1 MMACPSFSLLYL
13 FGSGLVFWL
22 GTGLVLGGFCGR
34 IWAKKHW
41 SDRLSVY
48 SVDFGLVLVVLS
60 AVPLPYVVYVAAI
73 GVTILWLVGEK
84 SPRPWWQRRRYA
96 LRVCLVGAWLLAVL
110 WELPY
115 QFTPRMISRKGQIH
129 VIGDSISA
137 GLGGKAVPWPDLLA
151 ESRNWQVHSYARAGA
166 TTSQAL
172 LQAERLPDE
181 AEIVIVE
188 IGGNDMLSGKPVADF
203 ERDLDALLSLV
214 RQKSQQ
220 VVMFELPLPLLF
232 NEYGR
237 VQRMLSA
244 RHEVR
249 LAPKRLLM
257 GVLSTGNATEDSV
270 HLTQSGH
277 QQLAEVVSGM
287 IE

>member
-1 MMACPSFSLLYL
+1 MSLILYL
-13 FGSGLVFWL
+13 FGSGLAFWL
-22 GTGLVLGGFCGR
+22 GIGLVLAGFGGR
-34 IWAKKHW
+34 IRAQQHWA
-41 SDRLSVY
+41 DRLSVY
-48 SVDFGLVLVVLS
+48 IVDFGLVLVVLS

-73 GVTILWLVGEK
+73 GSTILWLVGEK

-96 LRVCLVGAWLLAVL
+96 LRGCLVGAWLLAVL

-115 QFTPRMISRKGQIH
+115 QFTPRVISRTGEVH

-137 GLGGKAVPWPDLLA
+137 GLGGEAIPWPDLLA
-151 ESRNWQVHSYARAGA
+151 KRRDWHVHSYARAGA

-172 LQAERLPDE
+172 LQAERLSDK

-188 IGGNDMLSGKPVADF
+188 MGGNDMLSGKPVADF
-203 ERDLDALLSLV
+203 ERDLDALLGLV

-220 VVMFELPLPLLF
+220 VIMFELPLPLLF

-237 VQRMLSA
+237 VQRSLAA
-244 RHEVR
+244 RHHVR

-257 GVLSTGNATEDSV
+257 GVLATGNATEDSV

-277 QQLAEVVSGM
+277 QRLAEVVSGM

>member
-1 MMACPSFSLLYL
+1 MSLLLYL
-13 FGSGLVFWL
+13 FGSGLAFWL
-22 GTGLVLGGFCGR
+22 GTGLVLAGFCGR
-34 IWAKKHW
+34 IRAPQHWA
-41 SDRLSVY
+41 DRLTVY
-48 SVDFGLVLVVLS
+48 IVDFGLVLVVLS
-60 AVPLPYVVYVAAI
+60 AVPLPYVVYAAAI
-73 GVTILWLVGEK
+73 GVTVLWLVGEK
-84 SPRPWWQRRRYA
+84 SPRPWWQRRHYA
-96 LRVCLVGAWLLAVL
+96 LRGCLIGAWLLAVV
-110 WELPY
+110 WETPY
-115 QFTPRMISRKGQIH
+115 QFTPRVISRTGEVH

-137 GLGGKAVPWPDLLA
+137 GLGGEAVPWPELLA
-151 ESRNWQVHSYARAGA
+151 ESRSWQVHSYARAGA

-181 AEIVIVE
+181 AELVIVE

-214 RQKSQQ
+214 RQKSLQ
-220 VVMFELPLPLLF
+220 VIMFELPLPLLF

-237 VQRMLSA
+237 VQRTLA
-244 RHEVR
+244 AQHDVR

-257 GVLSTGNATEDSV
+257 GVLATGNATEDSV

-277 QQLAEVVSGM
+277 QRLAEAVSRM